1 MKIRDPI
8 HGFIEFSEDEMRII
22 NSAPF
27 QRLRHIRQLALT
39 SLIYPGAVHTR
50 FEHSLGVTY
59 LVTQAFDSAI
69 KNAEETGNCPFSNEK
84 IDIYRQLL
92 RIIAL
97 THDIGHAP
105 LSHASEKLFPE
116 GMEHENYT
124 ELILC
129 QTEIAEII
137 NQIGDKFEAKYPNFC
152 KITPELIC
160 EIYAGSNPG
169 DNCEYTFLKSF
180 MDSELDCDKM
190 DYLLRDSYYC
200 GVKYGNY
207 DKDRLLESFTIYTN
221 SDGVPRLAIKKGG
234 EQAFE
239 EFVLARYFMF
249 VQVYFHKTRR
259 YFDKIFLKALECILP
274 KGKYP
279 KNVDE
284 YLKWD
289 DDMVFQKIREH
300 MDDNVECKNIIQREV
315 YSCVFE
321 TKAHPSDGD
330 LREYNLIYNELK
342 NKVGQQYLLKD
353 VDAGKSPHKIPIRSE
368 INDEKTI
375 MIYDAKKNR
384 KRTISEESEI
394 IRSLGTKIDIRRIY
408 CEHSKCPEAIEIVRS
423 YNDMQEVGDDE

>member
-137 NQIGDKFEAKYPNFC
+137 N
-152 KITPELIC
+152 
-160 EIYAGSNPG
+160 
-169 DNCEYTFLKSF
+169 
-180 MDSELDCDKM
+180 
-190 DYLLRDSYYC
+190 
-200 GVKYGNY
+200 
-207 DKDRLLESFTIYTN
+207 
-221 SDGVPRLAIKKGG
+221 
-234 EQAFE
+234 
-239 EFVLARYFMF
+239 
-249 VQVYFHKTRR
+249 
-259 YFDKIFLKALECILP
+259 
-274 KGKYP
+274 
-279 KNVDE
+279 
-284 YLKWD
+284 
-289 DDMVFQKIREH
+289 
-300 MDDNVECKNIIQREV
+300 
-315 YSCVFE
+315 
-321 TKAHPSDGD
+321 
-330 LREYNLIYNELK
+330 
-342 NKVGQQYLLKD
+342 
-353 VDAGKSPHKIPIRSE
+353 
-368 INDEKTI
+368 
-375 MIYDAKKNR
+375 
-384 KRTISEESEI
+384 
-394 IRSLGTKIDIRRIY
+394 
-408 CEHSKCPEAIEIVRS
+408 
-423 YNDMQEVGDDE
+423 